1 MSEAQTFTLAQV
13 RQLLPWLREACE
25 AAESAIL
32 EAQRDMTEEAL
43 TRVHIQQIIQHWAET
58 VFKLGGQPKQPFTI
72 DFDSGSD
79 YYCWEYP
86 EADIYFRHDYHK
98 GFAGRRRIEEQDD

>member
-1 MSEAQTFTLAQV
+1 MSEAQTFTLDQV

-25 AAESAIL
+25 AAEAAIL
-32 EAQRDMTEEAL
+32 RAQRHMADERAAQI
-43 TRVHIQQIIQHWAET
+43 HIHEIIQHWAET
-58 VFKLGGQPKQPFTI
+58 VFKLGGLPKQPFTI

-86 EADIYFRHDYHK
+86 EQDIYYRHDYHQ
-98 GFAGRRRIEEQDD
+98 GYSGRHRIEEEK